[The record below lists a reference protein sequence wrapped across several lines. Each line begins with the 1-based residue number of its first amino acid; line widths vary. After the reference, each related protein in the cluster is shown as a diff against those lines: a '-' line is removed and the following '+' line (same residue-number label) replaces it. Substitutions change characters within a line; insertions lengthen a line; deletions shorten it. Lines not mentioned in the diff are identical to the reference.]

1 MKTSQQENKYDW
13 FQHYI
18 LAILIKRHLN
28 LKSDDC
34 KKFGNPYQGDVI
46 DVWGA
51 ENPIEKVDDHY
62 DQFKKLIWPNQQAM
76 RVNSQKLEKPLT
88 ALYLVFVRI
97 LENCRDQL
105 KLILGPISMNWKSH
119 SKYSFEFRV

>member
-1 MKTSQQENKYDW
+1 M
-13 FQHYI
+13 
-18 LAILIKRHLN
+18 
-28 LKSDDC
+28 
-34 KKFGNPYQGDVI
+34 I

-97 LENCRDQL
+97 LKQKNFIENYSGL
-105 KLILGPISMNWKSH
+105 FFKNNAKLNALACE
-119 SKYSFEFRV
+119 Y